1 MSSIARKPH
10 RLLREKTLAMP
21 RHVILFDTETNQKT
35 LPDGSFE
42 HMLKL
47 GWACYLRKPDS
58 IHKEQQDWLE
68 FTDPESFWSFVLSRC
83 KTKNRLWVIAHNIG
97 FDFTV
102 VKGFEHLGKAG
113 FKCKFFYSRGLT
125 TVIKVTKKGQSIL
138 FVDSLN
144 WFKESLA
151 NLGERIGIPKQ
162 KIDFDTCTLGE
173 LSTYCKQDVKI
184 LIGIFHELVRFLE
197 INKISRLCYTL
208 ASTAMAA
215 YLFRHYKTDIW
226 IHNNAQAIDLERES
240 YKGGRTECFYI
251 GDLKSGPY
259 YCLDVNSLYPFVMQ
273 TFDYPVRYR
282 RILHN
287 ISILELARLLKKYS
301 MVARVFLNTDC
312 PIYAV
317 KHDRTLFPIGRF
329 SVVLTTP
336 ELIIALSNNHI
347 EKISDVVIYDRA
359 DIFKSYVRRF
369 YSLRQKYKK
378 SDTDLFDHFCKLL
391 LNSLYGKFGQRAEQ
405 WQKIGLCPG
414 HADGTEDCIDAVT
427 HRHKQIR
434 YLFGEV
440 FELTG
445 WTESLHS
452 FPAIAAHV
460 TAYARLYLWHLMEIA
475 GQGNYYYCDTDS
487 LFVNAEGLENLKDFI
502 GDTELGKLKL
512 EYKTNRLEIFGLKD
526 YQTDTKTVIKG
537 IRKSA
542 VKIEGEKYRQEFWPS
557 LVGILRSD
565 NVNTYYTKSITKQLT
580 RNYTKGTVELDG
592 RTRPFVFDESV

>member
-1 MSSIARKPH
+1 
-10 RLLREKTLAMP
+10 MP
-21 RHVILFDTETNQKT
+21 RHVILFDTETSQSKQS
-35 LPDGSFE
+35 DGSVK
-42 HMLKL
+42 HSLKL

-58 IHKEQQDWLE
+58 IHREQADWIY
-68 FTDPESFWSFVLSRC
+68 FTTAESFWSFVLAHC

-102 VKGFEHLGKAG
+102 VEGFRHLGKAG
-113 FKCKFFYSRGLT
+113 FKAKFFYSRSLT

-151 NLGERIGIPKQ
+151 VLGDRIGIPKLE
-162 KIDFDTCTLGE
+162 IDFDKCSLDE
-173 LSTYCKQDVKI
+173 LAVYCRRDVEI
-184 LIGIFHELVRFLE
+184 LVGVFHELVRFLE
-197 INKISRLCYTL
+197 TNKISRLCYTI

-215 YLFRHYKTDIW
+215 FLFRHYKTDIW
-226 IHNNAQAIDLERES
+226 IHNNSEAIDLERES

-251 GDLKSGPY
+251 GSLDSGPY

-273 TFDYPVRYR
+273 TFDYPVKYR
-282 RILHN
+282 RILHD
-287 ISILELARLLKKYS
+287 ISILELARLVKDYS
-301 MVARVFLNTDC
+301 VVAKVFLNTDK
-312 PIYAV
+312 PFYAV
-317 KHDRTLFPIGRF
+317 KRDRTLFPIGRF

-347 EKISDVVIYDRA
+347 ERVLDVVIYDRA
-359 DIFKSYVRRF
+359 AIFKSYVNRF
-369 YSLRQKYKK
+369 YALRRKYKK
-378 SDTDLFDHFCKLL
+378 SGTNLFDHFCKLL

-405 WQKIGLCPG
+405 WKKIGVCPG

-427 HRHKQIR
+427 HKRRQLR

-460 TAYARLYLWHLMEIA
+460 TAYARLYLWRLIEIA
-475 GQGNYYYCDTDS
+475 DHGNYYYCDTDS
-487 LFVNAEGLENLKDFI
+487 LFVNSRGFENLSDFI
-502 GDTELGKLKL
+502 DDTKLGKLKV

-526 YQTDTKTVIKG
+526 YRTDNKTVIKG

-542 VKIEGEKYRQEFWPS
+542 VKRSDQKYSQEFWPS
-557 LVGILRSD
+557 LIGVLRTD
-565 NVNTYYTKSITKQLT
+565 NVNTYYTKSITKELN
-580 RNYTKGTVELDG
+580 RKYTKGTVLSNG
-592 RTRPFVFDESV
+592 WIRPLSFDEPV